1 MSPGCHLDFSQW
13 DPEQRSQPSGFQ
25 KGSMAGFQPCPVK
38 VKVTQSCSSLCD
50 PMDYTVPGIL
60 QARILKWVAFPFS
73 SGSSQSRDQT
83 QVFCIADRFFTS

>member
-60 QARILKWVAFPFS
+60 QARILKWVAIPFS
-73 SGSSQSRDQT
+73 RESSQSRYQIR
-83 QVFCIADRFFTS
+83 VSYIAGKFFTI